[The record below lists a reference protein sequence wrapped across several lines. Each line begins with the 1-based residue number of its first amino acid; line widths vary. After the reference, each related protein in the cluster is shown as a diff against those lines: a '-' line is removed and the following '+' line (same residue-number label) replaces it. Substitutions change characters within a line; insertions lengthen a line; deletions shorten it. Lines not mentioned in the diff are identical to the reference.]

1 MVDFSSDSVNI
12 KKWNRKKQMTEDR
25 EAYWAGYKAY
35 QSDVSRYD
43 NPHDDPELAKQW
55 NQGWQDAA
63 WDD

>member
-1 MVDFSSDSVNI
+1 MEQE
-12 KKWNRKKQMTEDR
+12 KQMTEAR

-35 QSDVSRYD
+35 QSGVSRYD

-55 NQGWQDAA
+55 NQGWQEAA